1 MAVACDQAADV
12 RPLSVSVTPG
22 HVGGVIIVVDS
33 VLGGC
38 VEATSV
44 GLPGEDARL
53 TNENTLVLAPTN
65 ETECL
70 WYENI
75 KFCKLVHNNPFFN

>member
-1 MAVACDQAADV
+1 MAVACDEAADV
-12 RPLSVSVTPG
+12 GPLSVSVTPG
-22 HVGGVIIVVDS
+22 YVGGVTVVVDS

-53 TNENTLVLAPTN
+53 TNEKTLVLASTN
-65 ETECL
+65 QSTCL
-70 WYENI
+70 WNENI
-75 KFCKLVHNNPFFN
+75 VLQIGS